1 MEHTAERRPP
11 VGAIVA
17 IAGGVLLAIGSFLPW
32 AEVSGGGVSVS
43 AKGTDGSDGWITL
56 AAGVVAIAAGIAA
69 IRGARRALAVL
80 MILAGVVGG
89 GVGVYDA
96 ISAEDSAKDAV
107 AEEAAA
113 QGDLS
118 AGEARGLLD
127 ELIAAG
133 QLDLEVSISFGLYVV
148 IGGGVLGL
156 VGGVMSLGRRQE
168 TGTMPRPS
176 AAAPAAER
184 PAPGVPAAPL
194 REDTPEPAPPAMP
207 PSAPP
212 SPPSPPEP

>member
-69 IRGARRALAVL
+69 TRGARRALAVL

-118 AGEARGLLD
+118 AGEARALLD

-148 IGGGVLGL
+148 IGGGVLAL
-156 VGGVMSLGRRQE
+156 VGGVMSIGRRRE
-168 TGTMPRPS
+168 TGTMPIPS
-176 AAAPAAER
+176 AAAPAAGMS
-184 PAPGVPAAPL
+184 PPAA
-194 REDTPEPAPPAMP
+194 RVRDDTPETSPPAMP
-207 PSAPP
+207 SPM
-212 SPPSPPEP
+212 PPSPPEP